1 VSRALAV
8 HKPYLAA
15 KENSTDVEGMP
26 SENRKIL
33 TVDGRDFVVRWRGMI
48 DQPSF
53 PGVQTMGYCFTG
65 TVNEYRLPHL
75 YKTTEDLLFCAWE
88 WAKAEIASP
97 GYMSKNLGKPE
108 DIEAFLGCK

>member
-1 VSRALAV
+1 
-8 HKPYLAA
+8 
-15 KENSTDVEGMP
+15 MP

-53 PGVQTMGYCFTG
+53 PGVQTRGYCFTG

-75 YKTTEDLLFCAWE
+75 HKTPEDLLFCAWE

-97 GYMSKNLGKPE
+97 GYTSNNLGKPE